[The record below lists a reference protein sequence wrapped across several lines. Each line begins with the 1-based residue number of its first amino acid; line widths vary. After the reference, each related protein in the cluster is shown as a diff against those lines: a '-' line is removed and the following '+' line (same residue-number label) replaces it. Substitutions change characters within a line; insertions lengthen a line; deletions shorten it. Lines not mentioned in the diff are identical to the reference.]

1 MIPAHE
7 SGSPVVVVP
16 MADRDAFLKS
26 LGDPGAPAYLSLRDP
41 EQYGW
46 PERRGPI
53 FRARRGPAPRDD
65 PAAVPR
71 AVAGG
76 RRQRQLVGQGC
87 SVEVQFW
94 ERHARRRAGLARVPT
109 ATPTGSPRASDLV
122 PLEIDGVAV
131 RTLPLMATPTV
142 NECRFPVDVVYTW
155 VDGNDPEWDAA
166 REARISGME
175 GTAQTREASGRARF
189 ISRDELRYS
198 LRSVHLFAPWV
209 RNIYVVTSG
218 QVPAWLALDHPG
230 VTVVPHDEI
239 MPADALPTFNSH
251 AIETSLHHIPGLAEH
266 WLYFNDDFFLG
277 RPFRPE
283 ALFSPAGLSSVFFAQ
298 STIGLT
304 DLPDSAPWLKA
315 AWNNRRLLQHAF
327 GAVTTNALAHAP
339 YAVRTSVLR
348 EIEQRFADVVG
359 ATTRSPFRSDTDI
372 STLSS
377 FAQHYGL
384 LTGTAYAAE
393 ADTEFVNI
401 ANPDLDWQLSQ
412 LLHREQDFFCL
423 GDHHDHGFRQGRL
436 DELLT
441 TFLREYFP
449 VAAPWEKD

>member
-1 MIPAHE
+1 M
-7 SGSPVVVVP
+7 
-16 MADRDAFLKS
+16 
-26 LGDPGAPAYLSLRDP
+26 
-41 EQYGW
+41 
-46 PERRGPI
+46 
-53 FRARRGPAPRDD
+53 
-65 PAAVPR
+65 
-71 AVAGG
+71 
-76 RRQRQLVGQGC
+76 
-87 SVEVQFW
+87 
-94 ERHARRRAGLARVPT
+94 
-109 ATPTGSPRASDLV
+109 
-122 PLEIDGVAV
+122 
-131 RTLPLMATPTV
+131 
-142 NECRFPVDVVYTW
+142 
-155 VDGNDPEWDAA
+155 
-166 REARISGME
+166 
-175 GTAQTREASGRARF
+175 
-189 ISRDELRYS
+189 
-198 LRSVHLFAPWV
+198 HLFAPWV

-230 VTVVPHDEI
+230 VTVVPHAEI

-277 RPFRPE
+277 RPLRPE

-298 STIGLT
+298 STIGLS

-449 VAAPWEKD
+449 VAAPWEKEAGPKPFRRAISASASASCFLSFLRTLATCAVVSSSAMAADDSYSSTYSSRSASTRFIAASSSGVSTRTFIASHERSARSTRFGATSRPSQSGLERLRPASMKSSTGWWPLVSLYVSPSCAPARVMAARQSPIRS

>member
-1 MIPAHE
+1 
-7 SGSPVVVVP
+7 V
-16 MADRDAFLKS
+16 
-26 LGDPGAPAYLSLRDP
+26 
-41 EQYGW
+41 
-46 PERRGPI
+46 
-53 FRARRGPAPRDD
+53 
-65 PAAVPR
+65 
-71 AVAGG
+71 
-76 RRQRQLVGQGC
+76 
-87 SVEVQFW
+87 
-94 ERHARRRAGLARVPT
+94 RV
-109 ATPTGSPRASDLV
+109 
-122 PLEIDGVAV
+122 EIDGVEV

-166 REARISGME
+166 RQARIASME
-175 GTAQTREASGRARF
+175 GTARTREASGRARF

-209 RNIYVVTSG
+209 RNVYVVTSG
-218 QVPAWLALDHPG
+218 QVPAWLDRDHTG
-230 VTVVPHDEI
+230 VRVVRHDEI
-239 MPADALPTFNSH
+239 MAAEALPTFNSH

-277 RPFRPE
+277 RPIRPE

-298 STIGLT
+298 STIGLS
-304 DLPDSAPWLKA
+304 DLPDSPPWLKA
-315 AWNNRRLLQHAF
+315 AWNNRRLLQEAF

-339 YAVRTSVLR
+339 YAMRTSVLR
-348 EIEQRFADVVG
+348 EIEQRFGDVVA

-384 LTGTAYAAE
+384 LTGTAYAAQ

-401 ANPDLDWQLSQ
+401 AASDLDWQLSQ
-412 LLHREQDFFCL
+412 LLDRDQDFFCL
-423 GDHHDHGFRQGRL
+423 GDHHDHGFRQARV

-441 TFLREYFP
+441 TFLRDYYP